1 MFAVL
6 GPVVGHEIQYR
17 ELGLVR
23 NEVRGENIRVR
34 NVGLLGAVRFG
45 YLEAEAPSLLAVQQG
60 CEDRRRVELGQAEPF
75 DVSCFRY
82 QGGRAAVAYG
92 PVIESMVHGETRF
105 IGFSFATAFLRSGSP
120 SVRAFCG
127 TAPKRPVLF
136 GQGAQEREHSL
147 LLRHVVES
155 LLRDAA
161 YLDGE
166 RVARQ
171 RLEHIVVRR
180 VVAHGQNEV
189 VAALFQQPPY
199 FGTFAVFGRFD
210 LQYFASLNDLQLVP
224 ETDRDQRAGQL
235 LGPQLAQPTD
245 RIRGNAMPARYP
257 LPPAA
262 NGGLFQ
268 I

>member
-1 MFAVL
+1 MERRDLSVFRL
-6 GPVVGHEIQYR
+6 QQPFY
-17 ELGLVR
+17 
-23 NEVRGENIRVR
+23 
-34 NVGLLGAVRFG
+34 
-45 YLEAEAPSLLAVQQG
+45 EA
-60 CEDRRRVELGQAEPF
+60 DRRPSGPF
-75 DVSCFRY
+75 A
-82 QGGRAAVAYG
+82 GR
-92 PVIESMVHGETRF
+92 
-105 IGFSFATAFLRSGSP
+105 LRS
-120 SVRAFCG
+120 VRYF
-127 TAPKRPVLF
+127 F

-235 LGPQLAQPTD
+235 LGPQLAQP
-245 RIRGNAMPARYP
+245 RIAFAVMPCQRGILYLQPRT
-257 LPPAA
+257 
-262 NGGLFQ
+262 GGLLQ